1 MKELK
6 DRIVA
11 GERAAIAKAITLV
24 ESSRDE
30 DIQQSHELISQ
41 LIKSPGHA
49 IRVGFSGPPGV
60 GKSTFIESFGTFLVN
75 KNFKLGVLAIDPSSN
90 FTGGSILGDK
100 TRMSEISKNDNTFIR
115 STPSRGSLG
124 GIAVGTREA
133 AIILD
138 AAGYDYIFIETVG
151 VGQSEITAANLV
163 DIFTLIVGPGSG
175 DELQGIKKG
184 ITEYAD
190 LFIVNKN
197 DGDLAAQASKT
208 TSDYKSALSF
218 YNKESNTLDTQVVL
232 VSSVENKGMDLVL
245 DAYNQITET
254 NKNSNEF
261 QNRRKNQLSY
271 WLEEEVRNKILLKL
285 NKDREISKKIAN
297 EVTKIISGDTGF
309 YTASQA
315 IIDTF
320 LDKNK

>member
-1 MKELK
+1 MKLK
-6 DRIVA
+6 DRIIA
-11 GERAAIAKAITLV
+11 GESAAIAKAITLV
-24 ESSRDE
+24 ESSREE
-30 DIQQSHELISQ
+30 DIIQSHELISE

-60 GKSTFIESFGTFLVN
+60 GKSTFIESFGSYVVN

-100 TRMSEISKNDNTFIR
+100 TRMSEISKNENTFIR

-190 LFIVNKN
+190 IFIVNKN
-197 DGDLAAQASKT
+197 DGDLASQASKT
-208 TSDYKSALSF
+208 ASDYKSALSF
-218 YNKESNTLDTQVVL
+218 YNKDSDALETQVVL
-232 VSSVENKGMDLVL
+232 VSSIENKGMDEVL
-245 DAYNQITET
+245 DSCNKIVNLNKANNQFD
-254 NKNSNEF
+254 K
-261 QNRRKNQLSY
+261 RRENQLAY

-285 NKDREISKKIAN
+285 SSEKETSELLES
-297 EVTKIISGDTGF
+297 EVRRIISGETGF
-309 YTASQA
+309 YLASQV
-315 IIDTF
+315 IIDRF
-320 LDKNK
+320 LSKK

>member
-197 DGDLAAQASKT
+197 DGDLAAQATKT
-208 TSDYKSALSF
+208 ASDYKSALSF

-285 NKDREISKKIAN
+285 NKDREISKKIAD
-297 EVTKIISGDTGF
+297 EVTRIISGDTGF

>member
-1 MKELK
+1 MMKLR
-6 DRIVA
+6 DRIIA

-24 ESSRDE
+24 ESSREE
-30 DIQQSHELISQ
+30 DIIQSHELISE

-60 GKSTFIESFGTFLVN
+60 GKSTFIESFGSYIVN

-100 TRMSEISKNDNTFIR
+100 TRMSEISKNENTFIR

-190 LFIVNKN
+190 IFIVNKN
-197 DGDLAAQASKT
+197 DGDLASQASKT
-208 TSDYKSALSF
+208 ASDYKSALSF
-218 YNKESNTLDTQVVL
+218 YNKDSDTLETQVVL
-232 VSSVENKGMDLVL
+232 VSSIENKGMDEVL
-245 DAYNQITET
+245 DSYNKIVNV
-254 NKNSNEF
+254 NKANNQF
-261 QNRRKNQLSY
+261 DKRRENQLAY

-285 NKDREISKKIAN
+285 SSEKETSELLERE
-297 EVTKIISGDTGF
+297 VRRIIGGETGF
-309 YTASQA
+309 YAASKV
-315 IIDTF
+315 IIDRF
-320 LDKNK
+320 LSKK

>member
-30 DIQQSHELISQ
+30 DIQQSHELISK

-208 TSDYKSALSF
+208 ASDYKSALSF

-254 NKNSNEF
+254 NKNSSEF

-285 NKDREISKKIAN
+285 DKDREISKKIAN

>member
-6 DRIVA
+6 DRIFA

-60 GKSTFIESFGTFLVN
+60 GKSTFIESFGTYLVN

-208 TSDYKSALSF
+208 ASDYKSALSF
-218 YNKESNTLDTQVVL
+218 YNKDSNTLDTQVVL
-232 VSSVENKGMDLVL
+232 VSSIENKGMDLVL
-245 DAYNQITET
+245 NAYNQITET
-254 NKNSNEF
+254 NQNNNEF

-285 NKDREISKKIAN
+285 NKDREISKKIIK

>member
-41 LIKSPGHA
+41 LIKSPGNA

-208 TSDYKSALSF
+208 ASDYKSALSF

>member
-208 TSDYKSALSF
+208 ASDYKSALSF

-285 NKDREISKKIAN
+285 NKDREISEKIAN

>member
-41 LIKSPGHA
+41 LIKTPGHA

-208 TSDYKSALSF
+208 ASDYKSAISF

-254 NKNSNEF
+254 NKNSSEF

-285 NKDREISKKIAN
+285 NQDTAISKKIAN

>member
-30 DIQQSHELISQ
+30 DIQKSHELISQ

-208 TSDYKSALSF
+208 ASDYKSALSF

-245 DAYNQITET
+245 DAYNQITEA

-285 NKDREISKKIAN
+285 NKDREISNKIAN

-309 YTASQA
+309 YTASQS
-315 IIDTF
+315 IIDAF

>member
-208 TSDYKSALSF
+208 ASDYKSALSF

-245 DAYNQITET
+245 DAYNKITET
-254 NKNSNEF
+254 NKISNEF

>member
-1 MKELK
+1 MMKLR
-6 DRIVA
+6 DRIIA

-24 ESSRDE
+24 ESSREE
-30 DIQQSHELISQ
+30 DIIQSHELISE

-60 GKSTFIESFGTFLVN
+60 GKSTFIESFGSYIVN

-100 TRMSEISKNDNTFIR
+100 TRMSEISKNENTFIR

-190 LFIVNKN
+190 IFIVNKN
-197 DGDLAAQASKT
+197 DGDLASQASKT
-208 TSDYKSALSF
+208 ASDYKSALSF
-218 YNKESNTLDTQVVL
+218 YNKDSDALETQVVL
-232 VSSVENKGMDLVL
+232 VSSIENKGMDEVL
-245 DAYNQITET
+245 DSYNKIVNV
-254 NKNSNEF
+254 NKDNNQF
-261 QNRRKNQLSY
+261 DKRRENQLAY

-285 NKDREISKKIAN
+285 SSEKETSELLES
-297 EVTKIISGDTGF
+297 EVRRIISGETGF
-309 YTASQA
+309 YSASQV
-315 IIDTF
+315 IIDKF
-320 LDKNK
+320 LSKK

>member
-30 DIQQSHELISQ
+30 DIQKSHELISQ

-124 GIAVGTREA
+124 GIAMGTREA

-208 TSDYKSALSF
+208 ASDYKSALSF
-218 YNKESNTLDTQVVL
+218 YNKESNALDTQVVL

-285 NKDREISKKIAN
+285 NKDREISNKIAN

-309 YTASQA
+309 YTASQS
-315 IIDTF
+315 IIDAF

>member
-1 MKELK
+1 MMNLR
-6 DRIVA
+6 DRIIA

-24 ESSRDE
+24 ESSREE
-30 DIQQSHELISQ
+30 DIIQSHELISE

-60 GKSTFIESFGTFLVN
+60 GKSTFIESFGSYIVN

-100 TRMSEISKNDNTFIR
+100 TRMSEISKNENTFIR

-190 LFIVNKN
+190 IFIVNKN
-197 DGDLAAQASKT
+197 DGDLASQASKT
-208 TSDYKSALSF
+208 ASDYKSALSF
-218 YNKESNTLDTQVVL
+218 YNKDSDALETQVVL
-232 VSSVENKGMDLVL
+232 VSSIENKGMDEVL
-245 DAYNQITET
+245 DSYNKIVNV
-254 NKNSNEF
+254 NKANNQF
-261 QNRRKNQLSY
+261 DKRRENQLAY

-285 NKDREISKKIAN
+285 SSEKETSELLERE
-297 EVTKIISGDTGF
+297 VRRIIGGETGF
-309 YTASQA
+309 YAASKV
-315 IIDTF
+315 IIDRF
-320 LDKNK
+320 LSKK

>member
-1 MKELK
+1 MMKLR
-6 DRIVA
+6 DRIIA

-24 ESSRDE
+24 ESSREE
-30 DIQQSHELISQ
+30 DIIQSHELISE
-41 LIKSPGHA
+41 LIKAPGHA
-49 IRVGFSGPPGV
+49 VRVGFSGPPGV
-60 GKSTFIESFGTFLVN
+60 GKSTFIESFGSYIVN

-100 TRMSEISKNDNTFIR
+100 TRMSEISKNENTFIR

-138 AAGYDYIFIETVG
+138 SAGYDYIFIETVG
-151 VGQSEITAANLV
+151 AGQSEITAANLV

-190 LFIVNKN
+190 IFIVNKN
-197 DGDLAAQASKT
+197 DGDLASQASKT
-208 TSDYKSALSF
+208 ASDYKSALSF
-218 YNKESNTLDTQVVL
+218 YNKDSDALETQVVL
-232 VSSVENKGMDLVL
+232 VSSIENKGMDEVL
-245 DAYNQITET
+245 DSYNKIVNV
-254 NKNSNEF
+254 NKANNQF
-261 QNRRKNQLSY
+261 DKRRENQLAY

-285 NKDREISKKIAN
+285 SSEKETSELLERE
-297 EVTKIISGDTGF
+297 VRRIIGGETGF
-309 YTASQA
+309 YAASKV
-315 IIDTF
+315 IIDSF
-320 LDKNK
+320 LSKK

>member
-1 MKELK
+1 MKLR
-6 DRIVA
+6 DRIIA

-24 ESSRDE
+24 ESSREE
-30 DIQQSHELISQ
+30 DIIQSHELISE

-60 GKSTFIESFGTFLVN
+60 GKSTFIESFGSYVVN

-100 TRMSEISKNDNTFIR
+100 TRMSEISKNENTFIR

-190 LFIVNKN
+190 IFIVNKN
-197 DGDLAAQASKT
+197 DGDLASQASKT
-208 TSDYKSALSF
+208 ASDYKSALSF
-218 YNKESNTLDTQVVL
+218 YNKDSDALETQVVL
-232 VSSVENKGMDLVL
+232 VSSIENKGMDEVL
-245 DAYNQITET
+245 DSYNKIVNV
-254 NKNSNEF
+254 NKANNQF
-261 QNRRKNQLSY
+261 DKRRENQLAY

-285 NKDREISKKIAN
+285 SSEKETSELLERE
-297 EVTKIISGDTGF
+297 VRRIIVGETGF
-309 YTASQA
+309 YSASKV
-315 IIDTF
+315 IIDKF
-320 LDKNK
+320 LSKK

>member
-1 MKELK
+1 MMKLK
-6 DRIVA
+6 DRIIA

-24 ESSRDE
+24 ESSREE
-30 DIQQSHELISQ
+30 DIIQSHELISE

-60 GKSTFIESFGTFLVN
+60 GKSTFIESFGSYIVN

-100 TRMSEISKNDNTFIR
+100 TRMSEISKNENTFIR
-115 STPSRGSLG
+115 STPSKGSLG

-190 LFIVNKN
+190 IFIVNKN
-197 DGDLAAQASKT
+197 DGDLASQASKT
-208 TSDYKSALSF
+208 ASDYKSALSF
-218 YNKESNTLDTQVVL
+218 YNKDSDALETQVVL
-232 VSSVENKGMDLVL
+232 VSSIENKGMDEVL
-245 DAYNQITET
+245 DSYNKIVNA
-254 NKNSNEF
+254 NKVNNQF
-261 QNRRKNQLSY
+261 DKRRENQLAY

-285 NKDREISKKIAN
+285 SSEKETSELLES
-297 EVTKIISGDTGF
+297 EVRRIISGETGF
-309 YTASQA
+309 YSASKA
-315 IIDTF
+315 IIDRF
-320 LDKNK
+320 LSKK

>member
-1 MKELK
+1 MKDLK
-6 DRIVA
+6 NRIIA
-11 GERAAIAKAITLV
+11 GERAAIAKAITIV
-24 ESSRDE
+24 ESSRAE
-30 DIQQSHELISQ
+30 DIALSHELISE

-60 GKSTFIESFGTFLVN
+60 GKSTFIESFGSYIVS

-100 TRMSEISKNDNTFIR
+100 TRMSEISKNENTFIR

-190 LFIVNKN
+190 MFIVNKN
-197 DGDLAAQASKT
+197 DGDLATQASKT
-208 TSDYKSALSF
+208 ASDYKSALSF
-218 YNKESNTLDTQVVL
+218 YSKNSDDIETQVVL
-232 VSSVENKGMDLVL
+232 VSSIENKGMDEVL
-245 DAYNQITET
+245 DTYDKIVKFNKT
-254 NKNSNEF
+254 N
-261 QNRRKNQLSY
+261 NRFKMRRESQLAY
-271 WLEEEVRNKILLKL
+271 WLEEEVRNKILLRL
-285 NKDREISKKIAN
+285 SKEQGIPELIKSQVQA
-297 EVTKIISGDTGF
+297 IISGKTGF
-309 YTASQA
+309 YAASKN

-320 LDKNK
+320 LGKK

>member
-1 MKELK
+1 MINLR
-6 DRIVA
+6 DRIIA

-24 ESSRDE
+24 ESSREE
-30 DIQQSHELISQ
+30 DINHSHELISA

-60 GKSTFIESFGTFLVN
+60 GKSTFIESFGSHIVN
-75 KNFKLGVLAIDPSSN
+75 KNFKL
-90 FTGGSILGDK
+90 GSILGDK
-100 TRMSEISKNDNTFIR
+100 TRMSEISKNENTFIR

-190 LFIVNKN
+190 IFIVNKN
-197 DGDLAAQASKT
+197 DGDLASQASRT
-208 TSDYKSALSF
+208 ASDYKSALSF
-218 YNKESNTLDTQVVL
+218 YNKDNNELETQVVL
-232 VSSVENKGMDLVL
+232 VSSIENKGMDEVL
-245 DAYNQITET
+245 NSF
-254 NKNSNEF
+254 NKIVEFNKSN
-261 QNRRKNQLSY
+261 NRFESRRENQLAY
-271 WLEEEVRNKILLKL
+271 WLEEEVRNKILLQL
-285 NKDREISKKIAN
+285 SKENGIPGLIEN
-297 EVTKIISGDTGF
+297 EVQRIISGETGF
-309 YTASQA
+309 YSASKT

-320 LDKNK
+320 LGKK

>member
-30 DIQQSHELISQ
+30 DIQKSHELISQ

-208 TSDYKSALSF
+208 ASDYKSALSF

-285 NKDREISKKIAN
+285 NKDREISNKIAN

-309 YTASQA
+309 YTASQS
-315 IIDTF
+315 IIDAF

>member
-208 TSDYKSALSF
+208 ASDYKSALSF

-232 VSSVENKGMDLVL
+232 VSSVKNKGMD
-245 DAYNQITET
+245 
-254 NKNSNEF
+254 
-261 QNRRKNQLSY
+261 
-271 WLEEEVRNKILLKL
+271 
-285 NKDREISKKIAN
+285 
-297 EVTKIISGDTGF
+297 
-309 YTASQA
+309 
-315 IIDTF
+315 
-320 LDKNK
+320 

>member
-208 TSDYKSALSF
+208 ASDYKSALSF

-232 VSSVENKGMDLVL
+232 VSSIENKGMDLVL

>member
-1 MKELK
+1 MKLR
-6 DRIVA
+6 DRIIA

-24 ESSRDE
+24 ESSREE
-30 DIQQSHELISQ
+30 DIIQSHELISE

-60 GKSTFIESFGTFLVN
+60 GKSTFIESFGSYIVN

-100 TRMSEISKNDNTFIR
+100 TRMSEISKNENTFIR

-190 LFIVNKN
+190 IFIVNKN
-197 DGDLAAQASKT
+197 DGDLASQASKT
-208 TSDYKSALSF
+208 ASDYKSALSF
-218 YNKESNTLDTQVVL
+218 YNKDSDALETQVVL
-232 VSSVENKGMDLVL
+232 VSSIENKGMDEVL
-245 DAYNQITET
+245 DSYNKIVNV
-254 NKNSNEF
+254 NKANNQF
-261 QNRRKNQLSY
+261 DKRRENQLAY

-285 NKDREISKKIAN
+285 SSEKETSELLERE
-297 EVTKIISGDTGF
+297 VRRIIGGETGF
-309 YTASQA
+309 YAASKV
-315 IIDTF
+315 IIDRF
-320 LDKNK
+320 LSKK

>member
-1 MKELK
+1 MMKLR
-6 DRIVA
+6 DRIIA

-24 ESSRDE
+24 ESSREE
-30 DIQQSHELISQ
+30 DIIQSHELISE

-60 GKSTFIESFGTFLVN
+60 GKSTFIESFGSFIVN

-100 TRMSEISKNDNTFIR
+100 TRMSEISKNENTFIR

-184 ITEYAD
+184 
-190 LFIVNKN
+190 
-197 DGDLAAQASKT
+197 
-208 TSDYKSALSF
+208 LS
-218 YNKESNTLDTQVVL
+218 L
-232 VSSVENKGMDLVL
+232 
-245 DAYNQITET
+245 IH
-254 NKNSNEF
+254 
-261 QNRRKNQLSY
+261 
-271 WLEEEVRNKILLKL
+271 I
-285 NKDREISKKIAN
+285 
-297 EVTKIISGDTGF
+297 
-309 YTASQA
+309 
-315 IIDTF
+315 
-320 LDKNK
+320 

>member
-208 TSDYKSALSF
+208 ASDYKSALSF
-218 YNKESNTLDTQVVL
+218 YNKDINTLDTQVVL

-285 NKDREISKKIAN
+285 NKDKEISKKIAN

>member
-1 MKELK
+1 MMKLR
-6 DRIVA
+6 DRIIA

-24 ESSRDE
+24 ESSREE
-30 DIQQSHELISQ
+30 DIIQSHELISE

-60 GKSTFIESFGTFLVN
+60 GKSTFIESFGSYIVN

-100 TRMSEISKNDNTFIR
+100 TRMSEISKNENTFIR

-138 AAGYDYIFIETVG
+138 SAGYDYIFIETVG

-190 LFIVNKN
+190 IFIVNKN
-197 DGDLAAQASKT
+197 DGDLASQASKT
-208 TSDYKSALSF
+208 ASDYKSALSF
-218 YNKESNTLDTQVVL
+218 YNKDSEALETQVVL
-232 VSSVENKGMDLVL
+232 VSSIENKGMDEVL
-245 DAYNQITET
+245 DSYNKIVNV
-254 NKNSNEF
+254 NKANNQF
-261 QNRRKNQLSY
+261 DKRRENQLAY

-285 NKDREISKKIAN
+285 SSEKETSELLERE
-297 EVTKIISGDTGF
+297 VRRIISGETGF
-309 YTASQA
+309 YAASKV
-315 IIDTF
+315 IIDRF
-320 LDKNK
+320 LSKK

>member
-1 MKELK
+1 MMKLR
-6 DRIVA
+6 DRIIA

-24 ESSRDE
+24 ESSREE
-30 DIQQSHELISQ
+30 DIIQSHELISE

-60 GKSTFIESFGTFLVN
+60 GKSTFIESFGSYIVN

-100 TRMSEISKNDNTFIR
+100 TRMSEISKNENTFIR

-124 GIAVGTREA
+124 GIALGTREA

-190 LFIVNKN
+190 IFIVNKN
-197 DGDLAAQASKT
+197 DGDLASQASKT
-208 TSDYKSALSF
+208 ASDYKSALSF
-218 YNKESNTLDTQVVL
+218 YNKDSDALETQVVL
-232 VSSVENKGMDLVL
+232 VSSIENKGMDEVL
-245 DAYNQITET
+245 DSYNKIVNV
-254 NKNSNEF
+254 NKANNQF
-261 QNRRKNQLSY
+261 DKRRENQLAY

-285 NKDREISKKIAN
+285 SSEKETSELLES
-297 EVTKIISGDTGF
+297 EVRRIISGETGF
-309 YTASQA
+309 YSASKV
-315 IIDTF
+315 IIDRF
-320 LDKNK
+320 LSKK

>member
-1 MKELK
+1 MMKLR
-6 DRIVA
+6 DRIIA

-24 ESSRDE
+24 ESSREE
-30 DIQQSHELISQ
+30 DIIQSHELISE

-60 GKSTFIESFGTFLVN
+60 GKSTFIESFGSYIVN

-100 TRMSEISKNDNTFIR
+100 TRMSEISKNENTFIR

-190 LFIVNKN
+190 IFIVNKN
-197 DGDLAAQASKT
+197 DGDLASQASKT
-208 TSDYKSALSF
+208 ASDYKSALSF
-218 YNKESNTLDTQVVL
+218 YNKDSDALETQVVL
-232 VSSVENKGMDLVL
+232 VSSIENKGMDEVL
-245 DAYNQITET
+245 DSYNKIVNV
-254 NKNSNEF
+254 NKANNQF
-261 QNRRKNQLSY
+261 DKRRENQLAY

-285 NKDREISKKIAN
+285 SSEKETSELLES
-297 EVTKIISGDTGF
+297 EVRRIISGETGF
-309 YTASQA
+309 YSASKV
-315 IIDTF
+315 IIDRF
-320 LDKNK
+320 LSKK

>member
-30 DIQQSHELISQ
+30 DIQKSHELISQ

-208 TSDYKSALSF
+208 ASDYKSALSF

-232 VSSVENKGMDLVL
+232 VSSIENKGMDLVL
-245 DAYNQITET
+245 DAYNQITEA

-285 NKDREISKKIAN
+285 NKDREISNKIAN

-309 YTASQA
+309 YTASQS
-315 IIDTF
+315 IIDAF

>member
-1 MKELK
+1 MMKLR
-6 DRIVA
+6 DRIIA

-24 ESSRDE
+24 ESSREE
-30 DIQQSHELISQ
+30 DIIQSHELISE

-60 GKSTFIESFGTFLVN
+60 GKSTFIESFGSYIVN

-100 TRMSEISKNDNTFIR
+100 TRMSEISKNENTFIR

-190 LFIVNKN
+190 IFIVNKN
-197 DGDLAAQASKT
+197 DGDIASQASKT
-208 TSDYKSALSF
+208 ASDYKSALSF
-218 YNKESNTLDTQVVL
+218 YNKDSDALETQVVL
-232 VSSVENKGMDLVL
+232 VSSIENKGMDEVL
-245 DAYNQITET
+245 DSYNKIVNV
-254 NKNSNEF
+254 NKANNQF
-261 QNRRKNQLSY
+261 DKRRENQLAY

-285 NKDREISKKIAN
+285 SSEKETSELLERE
-297 EVTKIISGDTGF
+297 VRKIIGGETGF
-309 YTASQA
+309 YTASKV
-315 IIDTF
+315 IIDRF
-320 LDKNK
+320 LSKK

>member
-1 MKELK
+1 MMKLR
-6 DRIVA
+6 DRIIA

-24 ESSRDE
+24 ESSREE
-30 DIQQSHELISQ
+30 DIIQSHELISE

-60 GKSTFIESFGTFLVN
+60 GKSTFIESFGSYVVN

-100 TRMSEISKNDNTFIR
+100 TRMSEISKNENTFIR

-190 LFIVNKN
+190 IFIVNKN
-197 DGDLAAQASKT
+197 DGDLASQASKT
-208 TSDYKSALSF
+208 ASDYKSALSF
-218 YNKESNTLDTQVVL
+218 YNKDSDALETQVVL
-232 VSSVENKGMDLVL
+232 VSSIENKGMDEVL
-245 DAYNQITET
+245 DSYNKIVNV
-254 NKNSNEF
+254 NKANNQF
-261 QNRRKNQLSY
+261 DKRRENQLAY
-271 WLEEEVRNKILLKL
+271 WLEEEVRNKILLKISSEKETSEL
-285 NKDREISKKIAN
+285 LERE
-297 EVTKIISGDTGF
+297 VRKIIGGETGF
-309 YTASQA
+309 YTASKV
-315 IIDTF
+315 IIDRF
-320 LDKNK
+320 LSKK